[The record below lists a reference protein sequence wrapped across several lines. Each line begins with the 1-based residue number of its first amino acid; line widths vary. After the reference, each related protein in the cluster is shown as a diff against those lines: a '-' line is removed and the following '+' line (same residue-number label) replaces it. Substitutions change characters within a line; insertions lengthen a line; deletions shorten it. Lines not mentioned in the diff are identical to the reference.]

1 MTFPKKI
8 EQSRKFR
15 LSGLLLYFESTKA
28 APILDGGS
36 PNITLDFAIG

>member
-1 MTFPKKI
+1 MKFPKKI

-15 LSGLLLYFESTKA
+15 LSGLLLYFGLTKA

-36 PNITLDFAIG
+36 SNITINFAIG